1 MIHIPGMD
9 GARYAKFAES
19 QDVIGWRRFMEGMV
33 SKEMVKIQD
42 NYHTFHGGKYDALGW
57 TEQLVIRLLEV
68 THGQWLYRNVLVH
81 DQVSGILATQRKE
94 RLQTEIEQELL
105 LGGEG
110 LEEADRFLLEINLED
125 LETTSGETQAYWL
138 LAI

>member
-1 MIHIPGMD
+1 
-9 GARYAKFAES
+9 
-19 QDVIGWRRFMEGMV
+19 MEGMV
-33 SKEMVKIQD
+33 SKEMLKIQD
-42 NYHTFHGGKYDALGW
+42 DYHAFYGGTYDALGW

-81 DQVSGILATQRKE
+81 DQVSGVLATQRKE

-110 LEEADRFLLEINLED
+110 LEEADRFLLEINMED

-138 LAI
+138 LAISAARAARLLQGQDQQNSTTTDREWE